1 VRCFNHPEQNAIGV
15 CKSCSKGICIACSA
29 DLGHG
34 LACRDKHERNVE
46 MLNAMIVRSSLVQVT
61 TTRAKYVAPA
71 FTAFMGLLFLGYGY
85 VREGLGGFLT
95 LLGIGFL
102 AYSLVL
108 FLANRKAW
116 GRVDRDA

>member
-1 VRCFNHPEQNAIGV
+1 MRCFNHPERDAIGV
-15 CKSCSKGICIACSA
+15 CKGRSQGICIDCSA

-34 LACRDKHERNVE
+34 LACRDKHEQNVE

-61 TTRAKYVAPA
+61 TTRAKYAAPA
-71 FTAFMGLLFLGYGY
+71 FTAFMGLLFLRYGY

-102 AYSLVL
+102 VYSLVL
-108 FLANRKAW
+108 FLANRTAW
-116 GRVDRDA
+116 GRVDRNT